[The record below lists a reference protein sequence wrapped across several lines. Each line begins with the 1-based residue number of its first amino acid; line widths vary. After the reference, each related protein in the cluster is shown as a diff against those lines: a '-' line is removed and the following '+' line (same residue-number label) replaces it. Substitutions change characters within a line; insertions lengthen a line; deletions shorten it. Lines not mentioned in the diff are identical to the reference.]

1 MLRYDVP
8 IRIHDSTHEA
18 FIMTDKPPATALHP
32 DRLTPGDTPPELVQ
46 TQAGDWIFP
55 ALNGLHFSPADD
67 QTVVAGTSP
76 AQQAL
81 HAHFHD
87 RLHQQDRLY
96 VVIGSDSGQLIRFVQ
111 EQSPLPRGSRWV
123 FVEPPSLAGIL
134 RHTPAIA
141 TLLDDYVH
149 LITPEEWGEAAE
161 LLLLNDYF
169 RINGV
174 AFERSLAA
182 LDHPTSDYLELVDQ
196 FDAELTRRR
205 YVTTANLGTA
215 PFLSAQLANT
225 PSFFAN
231 LVPLKGIF
239 KGKKALILAGGPSL
253 DDQIDWI
260 KTHRARL
267 FLIAVSRISA
277 RLLAAGIHPDLI
289 ATVDPYPVSLT
300 VSRQMFDFGP
310 QTILVA
316 GNHAYPGIV
325 NRWPHR
331 ILHTDLIL
339 PWDEPSPAP
348 DALSAKAINPVGN
361 LVSVGP
367 TVTHTC
373 VMLATY
379 LGFTEIAFAGLDL
392 CHAPDGQTHAQG
404 SSEAAAGPLLDY
416 TAVKVTTNLGQTAWT
431 TPDYFAGIE
440 TLQDMAEHLAPQGF
454 TLINPSPNAAAIAG
468 VRFQPLEEIDW
479 PSEPFDRRPL
489 DTAVPDAPEAIVDH
503 LTRVRASMNTMAEQ
517 IQKIERLAQLGLESN
532 RAFFN
537 TINAHRQ
544 PLHQRRMRAI
554 DRLMRT
560 RFPEAE
566 HLVKTMAHREL
577 VATDLPHDF
586 FALDAQQAEALA
598 NRFYATIQLAAKNL
612 KPVLEN
618 IDFRL
623 ETRMMEQ
630 DRQQDP
636 ARILARYVAGNEPE
650 RVLWLATNW
659 QLPPERTAETASL
672 FDAQMVRLLADD
684 RMRNEERRSP
694 KASLR
699 LAEMHFSQ
707 HNKFALTALE
717 RALSQ
722 HPDPDRAKPYAAYL
736 QGLLAELNQ
745 NAPQALQAYETV
757 LNHVDADQDQLLLDH
772 CLIRVSAVSLT
783 LENPQQA
790 NQALDTAA
798 LFNPSRWA
806 LSGQLATLRGDYAHA
821 IEAYSHYLARFPGDP
836 QRIRQIATLFNM
848 LGIDE
853 GLDQCAALVAFCTP
867 SDRTNLMAD
876 LKALQNTHSP
886 RPG

>member
-1 MLRYDVP
+1 
-8 IRIHDSTHEA
+8 
-18 FIMTDKPPATALHP
+18 MTDMPPATVTIP
-32 DRLTPGDTPPELVQ
+32 DHLTPGDNPQELVQ

-55 ALNGLHFSPADD
+55 ALNGLHFSPSAE
-67 QTVVAGTSP
+67 QTIIPGTSP

-81 HAHFHD
+81 QAHFRN

-96 VVIGSDSGQLIRFVQ
+96 VMIGSDSGQLIRFVQ
-111 EQSPLPRGSRWV
+111 EKSPLPRGSRWL
-123 FVEPPSLAGIL
+123 FIEPEPLASIL
-134 RHTPAIA
+134 KRTPAVA
-141 TLLDDYVH
+141 ALLDDYVH
-149 LITPEEWGEAAE
+149 LITPEEWDEATE

-182 LDHPTSDYLELVDQ
+182 LDHPTPDYLELVDQ

-205 YVTTANLGTA
+205 YVVTANLGTA
-215 PFLSAQLANT
+215 PFLNAQLANT

-260 KTHRARL
+260 KANRSRL

-277 RLLAAGIHPDLI
+277 RLLAVDIHPDLI

-300 VSRQMFDFGP
+300 VSRHMFGFGP

-331 ILHTDLIL
+331 MLHTDLLL
-339 PWDEPSPAP
+339 PWDEPVSPDEQDKPAQT
-348 DALSAKAINPVGN
+348 INPVGN

-416 TAVKVTTNLGQTAWT
+416 TAVKVTTNRGQIAWT

-440 TLQDMAEHLAPQGF
+440 TLESMAEHLMPQGVS
-454 TLINPSPNAAAIAG
+454 LINPSPNAAAIKG

-479 PSEPFDRRPL
+479 PAGPFDRRPL
-489 DTAVPDAPEAIVDH
+489 DAAVPVSAQAVIDH
-503 LTRVRASMNTMAEQ
+503 LTRVQTALKTMAEQ
-517 IQKIERLAQLGLESN
+517 VQKIENLAQLALESN

-537 TINAHRQ
+537 MINPDRQ
-544 PLHQRRMRAI
+544 SLHQRRMRAI
-554 DRLMRT
+554 DRLMRA
-560 RFPEAE
+560 RLPEAE
-566 HLVKTMAHREL
+566 HLVKTIAHREL

-598 NRFYATIQLAAKNL
+598 NRFYNSIQLAAKNL
-612 KPVLEN
+612 QPVLSN

-623 ETRMMEQ
+623 ETRLMEQ

-636 ARILARYVAGNEPE
+636 ALILARYVEGKEPE

-659 QLPPERTAETASL
+659 ALPTQITAEAAEI
-672 FDAQMVRLLADD
+672 FDAQMTKLLAADQK
-684 RMRNEERRSP
+684 RNEERRSP

-707 HNKFALTALE
+707 HNGSALASLAQALT
-717 RALSQ
+717 Q
-722 HPDPDRAKPYAAYL
+722 HPDTRQAPPYAAYL
-736 QGLLAELNQ
+736 RGLLAELNHEPSR
-745 NAPQALQAYETV
+745 AMTAYEHV
-757 LNHVDADQDQLLLDH
+757 LNQADSREDQLLLDH
-772 CLIRVSAVSLT
+772 CLIRTSAVSL
-783 LENPQQA
+783 LLDDPVQA

-798 LFNPSRWA
+798 LFNPSHWA
-806 LSGQLATLRGDYAHA
+806 LSGQLASLRGDYAHA

-836 QRIRQIATLFNM
+836 IRIRQIATLFNT
-848 LGIDE
+848 LGIDQGIE
-853 GLDQCAALVAFCTP
+853 QCLALVTYCNPADQP
-867 SDRTNLMAD
+867 HLKAD
-876 LKALQNTHSP
+876 LNALRGESPSPASP
-886 RPG
+886 RQIPEQ